1 MSLRIASLR
10 IAWATP
16 WNERSAIARFS
27 AAVCGA
33 LAAAGHRIEIVRTE
47 TGEAARLPPLV
58 APFPVH
64 APGVL
69 RPEALAA
76 GFDAVVVNLGN
87 HYPFHGAAPALL
99 AAAPSIAVLHD
110 SSMEHFAQEWRRAP
124 DPEPPQGVLDRVVR
138 AGAPLAPALASLA
151 CGAVVHGPH
160 YRAGIEAACPG
171 PVLQLPLA
179 YVPPVPQPP
188 TPIAGRL
195 TVATIGH
202 VNPNKRVEAVI
213 RAMGASPRL
222 RALGRY
228 VLVGPCDPAEQ
239 ERLLRL
245 AAAVGAPTPEFAG
258 WVPDEALVA
267 RLAAVDAIACLRH
280 PVLEGGSASLV
291 LALRSARPV
300 LVSEAGVYAAL
311 PAGLALRCTPGE
323 EAPDVL
329 RHLEWVLD
337 NPVAAR
343 HIGERAAAWARE
355 AHAPEAYAARLVPF
369 LREAAQAAPALL
381 AARAL
386 GLAAARLGFPA
397 DEPATG
403 RMVAMLVELVGN
415 GSDADGGAGS

>member
-1 MSLRIASLR
+1 MGDTL
-10 IAWATP
+10 
-16 WNERSAIARFS
+16 ESAVGNCPVQRR
-27 AAVCGA
+27 AVCDA
-33 LAAAGHRIEIVRTE
+33 LVVAGHRVEIVRTE
-47 TGEAARLPPLV
+47 TGEGARLPPLA

-87 HYPFHGAAPALL
+87 HYPFHGLAPGLL
-99 AAAPSIAVLHD
+99 PTTPSIAVLHD
-110 SSMEHFAQEWRRAP
+110 ASMEHFAQEWRHDP
-124 DPEPPQGVLDRVVR
+124 DPEPPHGVLDQVVSTE
-138 AGAPLAPALASLA
+138 APLAPALASLA

-160 YRAGIEAACPG
+160 YRAEIETACPG
-171 PVLQLPLA
+171 PVLHLPLA
-179 YVPPVPQPP
+179 YAPPLPAPP
-188 TPIAGRL
+188 PPITGRL

-228 VLVGPCDPAEQ
+228 VLIGPCDPGER
-239 ERLLRL
+239 ERLLCL
-245 AAAVGAPTPEFAG
+245 AAAVGAPPPEFAG
-258 WVPDEALVA
+258 WVPDETLVA
-267 RLAAVDAIACLRH
+267 QLAAVDAIACLRH

-329 RHLEWVLD
+329 RHLEWLLD

-343 HIGERAAAWARE
+343 HMGEKAAAWARE
-355 AHAPEAYAARLVPF
+355 THAPEAYAAQLFPF
-369 LREAAQAAPALL
+369 MGEVAKAAPAIL
-381 AARAL
+381 AARLL
-386 GLAAARLGFPA
+386 GLTAARLRFSE
-397 DEPATG
+397 DEPAT
-403 RMVAMLVELVGN
+403 RRAIATLAELIGDD
-415 GSDADGGAGS
+415 SDEDG

>member
-1 MSLRIASLR
+1 MRLR

-16 WNERSAIARFS
+16 WNSRSAIARFS
-27 AAVCGA
+27 ASVCEA
-33 LAAAGHRIEIVRTE
+33 LAAAGHRVEIVRTE
-47 TGEAARLPPLV
+47 TGEGARLAPLA

-87 HYPFHGAAPALL
+87 HYPFHGLAPALL
-99 AAAPSIAVLHD
+99 PATPSTAVLHD
-110 SSMEHFAQEWRRAP
+110 ASMEHFAQEWRHGP
-124 DPEPPQGVLDRVVR
+124 DPEPPHGVLDRVVR

-160 YRAGIEAACPG
+160 YQGDMEAACPG

-179 YVPPVPQPP
+179 YLPPVPPLP
-188 TPIAGRL
+188 LPIAGRL

-222 RALGRY
+222 RALGHY
-228 VLVGPCDPAEQ
+228 VLIGPCDPTEE

-245 AAAVGAPTPEFAG
+245 AAAVGAPPPEFAG
-258 WVPDEALVA
+258 WVPDEALIA
-267 RLAAVDAIACLRH
+267 QLAAVDAIACLRH

-311 PAGLALRCTPGE
+311 PENVALRCMPGE
-323 EAPDVL
+323 EAPDVV
-329 RHLEWVLD
+329 RHLEWILD

-343 HIGERAAAWARE
+343 HMGERAAAWALE
-355 AHAPEAYAARLVPF
+355 THAPERYAARLVPF
-369 LREAAQAAPALL
+369 LAEVAEAAPAIL
-381 AARAL
+381 AARSL
-386 GLAAARLGFPA
+386 GLAAARLGFPT
-397 DEPATG
+397 DEPALARAVAG
-403 RMVAMLVELVGN
+403 LGEMVG
-415 GSDADGGAGS
+415 GHGGADD

>member
-1 MSLRIASLR
+1 M
-10 IAWATP
+10 T
-16 WNERSAIARFS
+16 
-27 AAVCGA
+27 V
-33 LAAAGHRIEIVRTE
+33 GHRVEIVRTE
-47 TGEAARLPPLV
+47 TGEGARLPPL
-58 APFPVH
+58 AALFPVH

-87 HYPFHGAAPALL
+87 HYPFHGLAPALL
-99 AAAPSIAVLHD
+99 PAAPTIAVLHD
-110 SSMEHFAQEWRRAP
+110 ASMEHFAQEWRRAL
-124 DPEPPQGVLDRVVR
+124 DPEPPQGMLDRVVC

-160 YRAGIEAACPG
+160 YQAEIEAACPG

-179 YVPPVPQPP
+179 YVPSLPP
-188 TPIAGRL
+188 PPSPIAGRL

-202 VNPNKRVEAVI
+202 INPNKRVEAVI

-228 VLVGPCDPAEQ
+228 VLIGPCDPAER

-245 AAAVGAPTPEFAG
+245 AAAVGAPAPDFAG

-267 RLAAVDAIACLRH
+267 QLAAVDAIACLRH

-300 LVSEAGVYAAL
+300 LVSDTGVYAAL

-329 RHLEWVLD
+329 RHLEWLLD
-337 NPVAAR
+337 NSVAAR
-343 HIGERAAAWARE
+343 HMGEKAAAWARE
-355 AHAPEAYAARLVPF
+355 THSPDVYAARLVPF
-369 LREAAQAAPALL
+369 AGEVAKAAPAIL
-381 AARAL
+381 AARSI

-397 DEPATG
+397 DEPALA
-403 RMVAMLVELVGN
+403 RAVAVLAEMFGGDGV
-415 GSDADGGAGS
+415 ADG